1 MPESPYSG
9 SFWARI
15 GRRAHLSHAHLE
27 VKTGTEHAK
36 SAGNHGTN
44 PENSSEQSADQ
55 RFLDDQK
62 PRGDRMR
69 FAFPPLTP
77 VVRAML
83 IVLFGSFVVQSV
95 AFGIFQVQLSDW
107 LALHTT
113 LGIPLTWQWATY
125 PLVEMPGP
133 SAVVAR
139 GIDLLLIYSFGAYVE
154 SHLGRNRSLQLIAA
168 SIIGGALLPF
178 AFGLL
183 FPAFSIPIMGATV
196 ITWALMGAFAVITR
210 GAPVG
215 FFLMPSMSAWVFIG
229 IFLVIV
235 GLQSLWAQTP
245 IPLLTAL
252 SAVAS
257 GILFTRWLE
266 RRPPRPKKGG
276 NPPRRRNGAPH
287 LSVITGGQASD
298 DRTRWLN

>member
-1 MPESPYSG
+1 
-9 SFWARI
+9 
-15 GRRAHLSHAHLE
+15 
-27 VKTGTEHAK
+27 
-36 SAGNHGTN
+36 
-44 PENSSEQSADQ
+44 
-55 RFLDDQK
+55 
-62 PRGDRMR
+62 MR

-113 LGIPLTWQWATY
+113 LGIPLAWQWATY

-154 SHLGRNRSLQLIAA
+154 SHLGRTRSVQLIAA

-178 AFGLL
+178 VFGLL
-183 FPAFSIPIMGATV
+183 FPAFSIPIMGATAF
-196 ITWALMGAFAVITR
+196 TWALMGAFAVITR

-252 SAVAS
+252 SGVAS

-276 NPPRRRNGAPH
+276 KPPRRRNGTPH